1 MAKSFAGRLAD
12 VVREPVITEKAT
24 RGMDQNQYTF
34 AVDPRAAKPDIKAAI
49 EQMFDVKVIGVSTM
63 NPPRRKRRVGRFAG
77 ERAQMKKAVVRLA
90 EGDTIQL
97 FPESS

>member
-34 AVDPRAAKPDIKAAI
+34 TVDPRAAKPDIKAAV

-77 ERAQMKKAVVRLA
+77 ERAQVKKAVVRLA

-97 FPESS
+97 FPES